1 MKRLN
6 NILLIA
12 LGVVLASCTKAPI
25 GGDGSLPKGA
35 ATITIQMPKQPDL
48 PLYDEAIEAIKNL
61 KIFLF
66 DPSTKALEKRFSIN
80 RDYLEHLDN
89 AFWNN
94 ATATLIIKD
103 LPNPSNPRIVYVVTN
118 WTIWGP
124 ELEKITNL
132 DQLEATITELSGRDI
147 TSSPEV
153 SYMNTMS
160 GKTTHSFSSAKALTV
175 KVKRQAA
182 RIELT
187 VAIDPKFTAAYP
199 NLVIGRV
206 DEVGTITKITSAEL
220 CNAPNRSYLC
230 EQPTPALPAGNK
242 MVNCPTVKMRQD
254 VTEQNRPWHATFH
267 VYENPVSG
275 LDATNATYIIVNMPY
290 KDGTAAT
297 VTENYYKFRIT
308 TADAT
313 NPYATRRNK
322 LYRLAATVR
331 GFGQSTNSRSSIDD
345 IPVIETTTT
354 QIDL

>member
-66 DPSTKALEKRFSIN
+66 DPSTKALEKVFTISRPY
-80 RDYLEHLDN
+80 DVTGD

-103 LPNPSNPRIVYVVTN
+103 LENPANPRIVYVVAN
-118 WTIWGP
+118 WYKSST
-124 ELEKITNL
+124 ELAKITNL
-132 DQLEATITELSGRDI
+132 DQLEAAVTDLSGQPI
-147 TSSPEV
+147 TTEPLL
-153 SYMNTMS
+153 MS
-160 GKTTHSFSSAKALTV
+160 GKTTHTFSSAKALTV
-175 KVKRQAA
+175 KVKRQAV

-187 VAIDPKFTAAYP
+187 VALDPKFTAAYP
-199 NLVIGRV
+199 NLWMGAVN
-206 DEVGTITKITSAEL
+206 DNLPSAEL
-220 CNAPNRSYLC
+220 RNAPNQSYLC
-230 EQPTPALPAGNK
+230 EQTTPALPAGNT
-242 MVNCPTVKMRQD
+242 MFNYPTVDMRQE
-254 VTEQNRPWHATFH
+254 VTGSTRTWRATFY

-275 LDATNATYIIVNMPY
+275 PDDTNATYIIMKLPY
-290 KDGTAAT
+290 KDGTEAT
-297 VTENYYKFRIT
+297 VTENYYKFKIS
-308 TADAT
+308 TADAA
-313 NPYATRRNK
+313 NPHATLRNK
-322 LYRLAATVR
+322 LYRLTATVL
-331 GFGQSTNSRSSIDD
+331 GFGKSTNSRSSIDD